1 MDRIP
6 TPTPLTKEQ
15 LVEMQKQH
23 EIERQKRLL
32 TYDNTKVEAKLVY
45 YKGWIA
51 TTGTHS
57 VLEKFSSKFADI
69 ERGWNSVV
77 MIGTERQTCADDTV
91 DSTGTYSLNLTD
103 DMLEAYKENNNQ
115 LLIIK

>member
-6 TPTPLTKEQ
+6 TPTPLTAEE

-45 YKGWIA
+45 FNGTSA
-51 TTGTHS
+51 AVGTHS
-57 VLEKFSSKFADI
+57 YLNKQFADI
-69 ERGWNSVV
+69 KKDWNSVI
-77 MIGTERQTCADDTV
+77 MIGTERQRCADDTV
-91 DSTGTYSLNLTD
+91 DNITGSYTLNLTD
-103 DMLEAYKENNNQ
+103 KMIKEYEANDKK
-115 LLIIK
+115 LLII

>member
-23 EIERQKRLL
+23 EIERQERLL

-45 YKGWIA
+45 YKGTIA
-51 TTGTHS
+51 TAKTHS
-57 VLEKFSSKFADI
+57 YLNKQFAD
-69 ERGWNSVV
+69 VKK
-77 MIGTERQTCADDTV
+77 IGTP
-91 DSTGTYSLNLTD
+91 L
-103 DMLEAYKENNNQ
+103 
-115 LLIIK
+115 